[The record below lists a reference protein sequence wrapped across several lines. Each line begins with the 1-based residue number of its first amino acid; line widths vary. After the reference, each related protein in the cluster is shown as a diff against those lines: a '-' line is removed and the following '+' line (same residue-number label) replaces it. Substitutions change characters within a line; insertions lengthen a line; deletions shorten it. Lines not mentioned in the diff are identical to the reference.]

1 MSLLGALHSG
11 GSTLAAQQA
20 ALQVTGNNIANA
32 GTPGY
37 TRQVTNLASTGRS
50 EALPGQYTG
59 TGAGVMSIE
68 RQVSAALNESLRGAT
83 SDQSSS
89 QTTDS
94 VLGRLEA
101 TFGALNDNDLS
112 SRLTDFFNGFS
123 TLANDPTNAGQRAVV
138 VQNGVSIAGYLQQLR
153 KQVSTIGDDVNSQIT
168 AQAQQADTLV
178 KQVAD
183 LNHQIA
189 SAGYGTNSL
198 MDQRDQALT
207 QLSQIMDIK
216 VVDQGGGNLNV
227 LVAGMP
233 VVQGGTSRGVTTGTT
248 ADASGHLVTQIQFG
262 DNHDLMNVAGGQ
274 LGALVTAQSQY
285 ITPAVDAIDAM
296 AGGLIQAVNA
306 IHTQGQGTS
315 GFSNATATNG
325 VIDPTA
331 ALNAGKATTGLAFSP
346 VNGTFNLYVKDA
358 SGQVSTQ
365 QITVNLSGAGTQ
377 TTLNSLAAGITA
389 AGGGTVAASVDPT
402 GHLQITSSNSNV
414 TFGFGEDTSGVLAAV
429 GINTFFSGS
438 DAATIGVNSAL
449 TTNPALLATGRD
461 NTPGSNRNAQALA
474 LAGGVAVASLG
485 GKSLQDSYSG
495 FIANLAAQAK
505 TASDDV
511 TATTTIHD
519 TLYAQQ
525 QSISGVS
532 LDEEAINLTQY
543 QRAFQGTARFINVV
557 DQMMQTVLD
566 LIH

>member
-1 MSLLGALHSG
+1 LLGALHSG

-59 TGAGVMSIE
+59 TGAGVLSIE
-68 RQVSAALNESLRGAT
+68 RQVNAALNESLRGAT
-83 SDQSSS
+83 SDQSSA
-89 QTTDS
+89 QTADS

-138 VQNGVSIAGYLQQLR
+138 VQNGVSIASYLQQLR
-153 KQVSTIGDDVNSQIT
+153 KQVSAIGDDVNSQIN
-168 AQAQQADTLV
+168 AQTQQADALV

-183 LNHQIA
+183 LNKQIA
-189 SAGYGTNSL
+189 TVGYGTNSL
-198 MDQRDQALT
+198 MDQRDQALS

-233 VVQGGTSRGVTTGTT
+233 VVQGGTSRGVTTGTIT
-248 ADASGHLVTQIQFG
+248 DAGGHLATQIQFG
-262 DNHDLMNVAGGQ
+262 DNHDAMNVSGGQ

-285 ITPAVDAIDAM
+285 LTPAISTIDGM
-296 AGGLIQAVNA
+296 AAGLIQAVNA

-315 GFSNATATNG
+315 GFSSVTGTNG
-325 VIDPTA
+325 VIDATA
-331 ALNAGKATTGLAFSP
+331 ALNAGKATTGLAFTP

-358 SGQVSTQ
+358 SGQVTTK
-365 QITVNLSGAGTQ
+365 QIAVNLSGAGTQ
-377 TTLNSLAAGITA
+377 TTLNSLAAGISA
-389 AGGGTVAASVDPT
+389 AGGGTVSATVDPT
-402 GHLQITSSNSNV
+402 GHLQITSSDPNV

-429 GINTFFSGS
+429 GVNTFFSGS
-438 DAATIGVNSAL
+438 DAATISVNSVL
-449 TTNPALLATGRD
+449 TANPALLATGRD
-461 NTPGSNRNAQALA
+461 NTAGSNRNAQALA

-495 FIANLAAQAK
+495 YIANLAAQAK

-557 DQMMQTVLD
+557 DEMMQTVLD
-566 LIH
+566 LVR